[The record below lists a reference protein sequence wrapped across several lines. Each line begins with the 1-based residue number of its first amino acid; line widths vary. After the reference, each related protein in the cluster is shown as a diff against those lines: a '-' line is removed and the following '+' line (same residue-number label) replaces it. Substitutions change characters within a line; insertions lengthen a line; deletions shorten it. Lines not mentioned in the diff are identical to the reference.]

1 MKTRHLPLPWQ
12 IRVLVNDTDAEG
24 SALTAVLDAGPSNGT
39 LTLNTNGTFTYT
51 PAANF
56 NGSDSF
62 TYHANDGIGNSNIA
76 TVTITINSVNDVPTA
91 SNDIVSTIEDTP
103 VGINILANDSD
114 VEAGIDLGSI
124 VIIVPPVHGTI
135 TINNTTGV
143 VTYTPDANYQ
153 GSDSFTYSFEDV
165 DNAVSNSGSV
175 SLTITPANDAP
186 VATADTYTVNEDLIL
201 TVPANGVL
209 TNDTDSDGDAITAAL
224 VTSTTNGTVVLNL
237 NGSFTYT
244 PNGNF
249 NGTDAFTYVAND
261 GTVNSST
268 VTVTITVNQV
278 NDAPISSND
287 AVTTL
292 EDTPV
297 TIAILAN
304 DTDIDNAPLA
314 SSVVITSPPANGT
327 VIVNPTTGQVTYTP
341 DPDFNGSDSFSYTV
355 NDPDGSTSNVATV
368 NITITPV
375 DDAPVATNDNGNTLE
390 NTPVTIS
397 LLPNDQSQYNNI
409 DPSSVTIVSNVG
421 NGTLTIDAT
430 TGIVTYT
437 PATAFLGSDTFT
449 YTIRDLNGN
458 ISNIATVT
466 ITVTPV
472 NDPPVAVDDGPIT
485 HNTILPITIDVLA
498 NDSDPDNALTDL
510 TIVSVSTPT
519 LGSASIEN
527 GMIVY
532 QSSGT
537 TSGTATFSYTIQD
550 PGGLTSTA
558 TVTIFYE
565 YAPLEVSQGFS
576 PNNSGGNET
585 WFIRSIGSYPNNNI
599 RVFDRWG
606 ILVFEARHYDNYS
619 VLWDGRANTGMLS
632 GKNLDQGTYFYVI
645 DLGNE
650 SKELTGY
657 VMIVR

>member
-1 MKTRHLPLPWQ
+1 M
-12 IRVLVNDTDAEG
+12 NDTDVEG

-39 LTLNTNGTFTYT
+39 LSLNANGTFTYT
-51 PAANF
+51 PNANF
-56 NGSDSF
+56 NGSDFF

-76 TVTITINSVNDVPTA
+76 TVTITINPVNDVPTA

-261 GTVNSST
+261 GTVNSSA

-278 NDAPISSND
+278 NDAPVSSND

-297 TIAILAN
+297 AIAILAN

-314 SSVVITSPPANGT
+314 SSVVITSTPANGT
-327 VIVNPTTGQVTYTP
+327 VVVNPTTGQVTYTP
-341 DPDFNGSDSFSYTV
+341 GPDFNGSDSFSYTV
-355 NDPDGSTSNVATV
+355 NDPDGGTSNVATV

-375 DDAPVATNDNGNTLE
+375 VDAPVATNDNGNTLE

-397 LLPNDQSQYNNI
+397 LLPNDQSQFNNI
-409 DPSSVTIVSNVG
+409 DPSSVTIVRNVG

-437 PATAFLGSDTFT
+437 PAATFLGSDTFT

-485 HNTILPITIDVLA
+485 HNTILPITLDVMA

-510 TIVSVSTPT
+510 TIISVSTPT
-519 LGSASIEN
+519 LGSVSIES

-532 QSSGT
+532 QPSGT
-537 TSGTATFSYTIQD
+537 TSGTATFTYTIQD

-585 WFIRSIGSYPNNNI
+585 WFIRSIGTSSPHAAASS
-599 RVFDRWG
+599 
-606 ILVFEARHYDNYS
+606 ARPQS
-619 VLWDGRANTGMLS
+619 TPATLT
-632 GKNLDQGTYFYVI
+632 NL
-645 DLGNE
+645 L
-650 SKELTGY
+650 LR
-657 VMIVR
+657 IV

>member
-1 MKTRHLPLPWQ
+1 M
-12 IRVLVNDTDAEG
+12 
-24 SALTAVLDAGPSNGT
+24 
-39 LTLNTNGTFTYT
+39 
-51 PAANF
+51 
-56 NGSDSF
+56 
-62 TYHANDGIGNSNIA
+62 
-76 TVTITINSVNDVPTA
+76 
-91 SNDIVSTIEDTP
+91 
-103 VGINILANDSD
+103 
-114 VEAGIDLGSI
+114 
-124 VIIVPPVHGTI
+124 
-135 TINNTTGV
+135 
-143 VTYTPDANYQ
+143 
-153 GSDSFTYSFEDV
+153 
-165 DNAVSNSGSV
+165 
-175 SLTITPANDAP
+175 
-186 VATADTYTVNEDLIL
+186 
-201 TVPANGVL
+201 
-209 TNDTDSDGDAITAAL
+209 

-244 PNGNF
+244 PNANF
-249 NGTDAFTYVAND
+249 NGTDAFTYAAND

-292 EDTPV
+292 EDMPV
-297 TIAILAN
+297 TIAVLAN

-341 DPDFNGSDSFSYTV
+341 NPDFNGSDSFSYTV
-355 NDPDGSTSNVATV
+355 NDPDGGTSNVATV

-430 TGIVTYT
+430 TGVVTYT

-466 ITVTPV
+466 INVTPV

-519 LGSASIEN
+519 LGSASIES

-532 QSSGT
+532 QPSGT
-537 TSGTATFSYTIQD
+537 TSGTATFTYTIQD
-550 PGGLTSTA
+550 PGGLTSTG

-565 YAPLEVSQGFS
+565 YEPLEVSQGFS

-585 WFIRSIGSYPNNNI
+585 WYIRSIGSYP
-599 RVFDRWG
+599 
-606 ILVFEARHYDNYS
+606 EQQHQS
-619 VLWDGRANTGMLS
+619 V
-632 GKNLDQGTYFYVI
+632 
-645 DLGNE
+645 
-650 SKELTGY
+650 
-657 VMIVR
+657 